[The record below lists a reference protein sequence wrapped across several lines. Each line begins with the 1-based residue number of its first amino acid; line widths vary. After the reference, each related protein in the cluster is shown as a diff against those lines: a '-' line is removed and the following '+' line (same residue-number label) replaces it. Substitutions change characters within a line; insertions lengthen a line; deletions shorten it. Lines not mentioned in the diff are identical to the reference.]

1 MKDKILNKAK
11 VQLISNGCVF
21 YSTIL
26 FNLKQIWTD
35 DIPTAATDGIKLLI
49 NPDWFCALTQP
60 KQLGLLIHEVSH
72 VALDTNGRSKGYD
85 PKIFNIAADYVIN
98 LQITDEGY
106 EIPDGGLLDTRFR
119 GMSTEEVYH
128 LICEEVFINYDY
140 DVIEGDDKQINQ
152 QIQEILIK
160 AITASKLAK
169 ESIGNISSEAERLL
183 EERLNPIL
191 PWETLLQNYVDTFI
205 NEDYSWRKPN
215 RRYSDIILPSLYS
228 EGIDSIVFCNDASGS
243 VSDEDFNKGLTEFRS
258 VREKLNPRET
268 TIIAFDTEIKNIC
281 VLQRDE
287 EIPNISYIGYGGTS
301 LEKVRDYIKE
311 NPPTLA
317 IIFSDGD
324 FEEVSWLG
332 IVTPILYIIVDN
344 PDFRCYTGDVIHY
357 NRG

>member
-1 MKDKILNKAK
+1 MKDKLLNKVK
-11 VQLISNGCVF
+11 IQLISNGAVF

-26 FNLKQIWTD
+26 FNLKQVWTN
-35 DIPTAATDGIKLLI
+35 DIPTAATNGIKLLI

-60 KQLGLLIHEVSH
+60 KQIGLLIHEVSH
-72 VALDTNGRSKGYD
+72 VALDHNSRGKNYD
-85 PKIFNIAADYVIN
+85 KEKYNRAADYVIN

-106 EIPDGGLLDTRFR
+106 EIPDGGLLDIQYR
-119 GMSTEEVYH
+119 GMSTEEVYA
-128 LICEEVFINYDY
+128 LLEDSDKPYDCDIQECDEET
-140 DVIEGDDKQINQ
+140 QQ

-169 ESIGNISSEAERLL
+169 ETIGTISGEAERLL

-215 RRYSDIILPSLYS
+215 RRYSDIFLPSLYS

-243 VSDEDFNKGLTEFRS
+243 VSDEDFNKGLAEFRS

-287 EIPNISYIGYGGTS
+287 EIPNISYTGYGGTS
-301 LEKVRDYIKE
+301 ILPIFEYLKDKQPSLV
-311 NPPTLA
+311 
-317 IIFSDGD
+317 IIFSDGEFD
-324 FEEVSWLG
+324 SIDEIPDYPVLW
-332 IVTPILYIIVDN
+332 ILTSDYSDSITFGDII
-344 PDFRCYTGDVIHY
+344 YY
-357 NRG
+357 E

>member
-1 MKDKILNKAK
+1 MKDKLLNKAK
-11 VQLISNGCVF
+11 IQLISKGCVF

-26 FNLKQIWTD
+26 FNLKTIWTD

-60 KQLGLLIHEVSH
+60 KQIGLLIHEVSH
-72 VALDTNGRSKGYD
+72 VALDTNGRSIGYD

-106 EIPDGGLLDTRFR
+106 EIPDGGLLDVRFR

-128 LICEEVFINYDY
+128 LICEEVFIDYDY
-140 DVIEGDDKQINQ
+140 DVIEGNAEETQQ

-169 ESIGNISSEAERLL
+169 ETVGTISGEAERLL
-183 EERLNPIL
+183 EELLNPKL

-215 RRYSDIILPSLYS
+215 RRYLDILLPSLYS

-243 VSDEDFNKGLTEFRS
+243 VSDEDFNKGLAEFRS

-268 TIIAFDTEIKNIC
+268 TIIAFDTKIKNVC

-287 EIPNISYIGYGGTS
+287 EIPNISYTGYGGT
-301 LEKVRDYIKE
+301 D
-311 NPPTLA
+311 PTVCFEYLKDKQPSIV
-317 IIFSDGD
+317 IIFSDGE
-324 FEEVSWLG
+324 FE
-332 IVTPILYIIVDN
+332 PIEEIPDYPVLWILSSDYSDSITFGDIIYYV
-344 PDFRCYTGDVIHY
+344 
-357 NRG
+357 